1 MKVRKGVGVM
11 SKDGVTPW
19 AAGTLH
25 YNYLRDGHM
34 WKAPVTYSMSDMATL
49 IAWLYEGKIESV
61 ELIDLNNVKHT
72 YELTAAEKRA
82 LSK

>member
-1 MKVRKGVGVM
+1 MKVRKSTGVM
-11 SKDGVTPW
+11 SKDGVTPY

-25 YNYLRDGHM
+25 Y
-34 WKAPVTYSMSDMATL
+34 TQATERGL
-49 IAWLYEGKIESV
+49 MYCPADYTVNNLAHCIAALYEGKIESV
-61 ELIDLNNVKHT
+61 ELIDTDNRKYV